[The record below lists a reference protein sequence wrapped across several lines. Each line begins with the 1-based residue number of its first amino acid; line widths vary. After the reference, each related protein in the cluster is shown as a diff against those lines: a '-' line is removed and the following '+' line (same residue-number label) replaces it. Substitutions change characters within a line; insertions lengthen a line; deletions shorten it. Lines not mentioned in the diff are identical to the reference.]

1 MTTATHPATGVL
13 LGPNAKLAL
22 ELVYDTTDPWA
33 VTLTA
38 AGREWLFAR
47 DLLASGCNEPTGD
60 GDVQVRPDTGGD
72 LSRVVIALSSPTGE
86 AEVAVPRGDV
96 ESFLDTAEAL
106 VPAGREYIDWA
117 IEWARLA
124 GPTAA

>member
-13 LGPNAKLAL
+13 RGPNVKLAL

-33 VTLTA
+33 VTLTV

-47 DLLASGCNEPTGD
+47 DLLASGCYEPAGD
-60 GDVQVRPDTGGD
+60 GDVVVRPDTGGD
-72 LSRVVIALSSPTGE
+72 LSRVVIALSSPTGA

-96 ESFLDTAEAL
+96 EAFLDTAEAL
-106 VPAGREYIDWA
+106 VPAGHEYIDWT

-124 GPTAA
+124 GPAA